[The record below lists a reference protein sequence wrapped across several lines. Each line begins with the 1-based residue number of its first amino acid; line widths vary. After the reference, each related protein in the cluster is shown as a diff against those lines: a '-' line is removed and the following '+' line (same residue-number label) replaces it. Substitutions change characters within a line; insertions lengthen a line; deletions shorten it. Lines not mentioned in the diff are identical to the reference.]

1 MTRRGALRYRHT
13 ATAVIGCLTLSL
25 FLTLALASPAAA
37 SKLSRE
43 KARAKAIS
51 QEIGALDERLA
62 ALAESYAVASAELK
76 AVNERIATNQ
86 ERLAAA
92 EIELQA
98 ARDAA
103 GLRAAALYKER
114 PVTLVDVI
122 AGSSSFS
129 ELLTQI
135 QFLVKMS
142 QHDEC
147 LLTDLRQMKGEVAQR
162 RRELMADREAA
173 RTALERKKAE
183 QARVREALAERKSTL
198 AGLRDE
204 IDRLE
209 AALRRPIVRST
220 PTPVAAGADSGGSG
234 SGASTTVPSGGWWP
248 LIQEAASANGIDPNG
263 MYRLMMM
270 ESGGQPAIVGSGLY
284 HGLFQYSESTWRA
297 SWNPW
302 ASADIHDGA
311 AQIQATA
318 LALKMGKGPYWWPN
332 TYGPSFSGT

>member
-1 MTRRGALRYRHT
+1 MTRRGALGHRRT
-13 ATAVIGCLTLSL
+13 AIAVMGCLTLL
-25 FLTLALASPAAA
+25 IVLALASPAGA

-43 KARAKAIS
+43 KARAKAIA
-51 QEIGALDERLA
+51 QEIGGLDQRLA
-62 ALAESYAVASAELK
+62 ALAESYAAVSTELK

-86 ERLAAA
+86 ERLAEA
-92 EIELQA
+92 EAEL
-98 ARDAA
+98 RDAREAA
-103 GLRAAALYKER
+103 GARAAALYKER

-142 QHDEC
+142 QHDER
-147 LLTDLRQMKGEVAQR
+147 LLTDLKQMKGEVAQR

-183 QARVREALAERKSTL
+183 QARVKEALDERKSTL
-198 AGLRDE
+198 AGLRGE
-204 IDRLE
+204 IERLE
-209 AALRRPIVRST
+209 AALQRPIVRST
-220 PTPVAAGADSGGSG
+220 PTPVASTAAGGSG
-234 SGASTTVPSGGWWP
+234 AGGSTSAPSGGWWP
-248 LIQEAASANGIDPNG
+248 LIQQAAAANGIDPNG

-270 ESGGQPAIVGSGLY
+270 ESGGQPSIVGSGLY
-284 HGLFQYSESTWRA
+284 HGLFQYCESTWRA

-302 ASADIHDGA
+302 ASSDIHDGA

-332 TYGPSFSGT
+332 TYSPSFSGT